1 MSSVH
6 SCCLRAGFLAENRA
20 AGGEWRG
27 VGWGRDLFIIDH
39 SGMSRKDGHPV
50 DTRWTDWTSRLV
62 GGPAVVCSD
71 FYNGLCA
78 HGLLSN
84 SRKFVLTVF
93 SSSLCNGLFGPVWTI
108 KKNHYCYFIFF
119 TSNALVCKSEG
130 QEFDSWSRRG
140 SMKGRLYFCIFIFFY
155 SSSRVNTPADWSLPV
170 LPLCDSSH

>member
-1 MSSVH
+1 MHERRHVGPRAVRMTSSAGGVGVFVGGGGGGGGLLLSSVH

-93 SSSLCNGLFGPVWTI
+93 SSLLCNGLFGPVWTI
-108 KKNHYCYFIFF
+108 KKNHYCYFYH
-119 TSNALVCKSEG
+119 K
-130 QEFDSWSRRG
+130 
-140 SMKGRLYFCIFIFFY
+140 
-155 SSSRVNTPADWSLPV
+155 
-170 LPLCDSSH
+170 